1 MSQWV
6 VVILC
11 YFQVPVKSYDV
22 HKEMFE
28 APWIPTDARIPLHLA
43 RHSQSRE
50 VGTGSAFISAQPPR
64 PTRWFDNFLFGNWGW
79 WYLVISGDGAI
90 MFTKRGQVT
99 KFPRSH
105 HLWTALE
112 GYGGIW
118 RDDGCAD
125 RCSCRYI
132 YIYHVTFVYLCI
144 PYMTYMTYIYLY
156 DLYVCRF
163 EMVWKSSTPHQFQW
177 CEAWKLQKVLEWYL
191 ADSSSIQ

>member
-132 YIYHVTFVYLCI
+132 YISCYLCI
-144 PYMTYMTYIYLY
+144 PLYTLY
-156 DLYVCRF
+156 DLYDLYILIWLICVQ
-163 EMVWKSSTPHQFQW
+163 VWNG
-177 CEAWKLQKVLEWYL
+177 LKVVYT
-191 ADSSSIQ
+191 SSIPVVRGLEVAKSLGMVSSRF

>member
-28 APWIPTDARIPLHLA
+28 APWIPTDAIPLHLA

-50 VGTGSAFISAQPPR
+50 VGTGSAFISAPPR

-112 GYGGIW
+112 GYGGMMVVRI
-118 RDDGCAD
+118 GAAVVI
-125 RCSCRYI
+125 SC
-132 YIYHVTFVYLCI
+132 YLCI
-144 PYMTYMTYIYLY
+144 PLYTVYDLY
-156 DLYVCRF
+156 DLIWLIWLICVQVWNGLKVVYTPSIPVVRGLEVANSLGMVSSRF
-163 EMVWKSSTPHQFQW
+163 
-177 CEAWKLQKVLEWYL
+177 
-191 ADSSSIQ
+191 

>member
-28 APWIPTDARIPLHLA
+28 APWIPTDAIPLHLA

-50 VGTGSAFISAQPPR
+50 VGTGSAFISAPPR

-132 YIYHVTFVYLCI
+132 MLPLYTFVYGIWLI
-144 PYMTYMTYIYLY
+144 WPYMTYMTYMTYMCAGLKW
-156 DLYVCRF
+156 F
-163 EMVWKSSTPHQFQW
+163 ESRLHPINSSGARLGSCKKSW
-177 CEAWKLQKVLEWYL
+177 NG
-191 ADSSSIQ
+191 I